1 MLADLVNGGGCL
13 AEGSDSNNPLAK
25 LSKSVVEGPASVGKQ
40 PMHHG
45 QHDPLMGLQGGP
57 SSSMN
62 GTLPSMGP
70 EEHAFMQAFHAAPPE
85 EVAAELSRAWAASQM
100 MPSGEASSLQDGAW
114 LEAAAAQNA
123 AWREARKKAQLAA
136 REAIQKETG
145 GNVDEKELDI
155 RVMLECGPLPM
166 AGLVQERCLSHMKTQ
181 KADLQYT
188 RAAQSRAQEKTPGA
202 TASKGR
208 KAPPPTRRAADP
220 AANQKRERIPTGFYA
235 PEGGVWAD

>member
-25 LSKSVVEGPASVGKQ
+25 LSKSVVEGPASMGKQ

-100 MPSGEASSLQDGAW
+100 MPSGEASSSQDGAW

-123 AWREARKKAQLAA
+123 AWREAHASQQVAAAHEAALEPVQQQAGQAVHGALRSLMGNPAMPAVPAEA
-136 REAIQKETG
+136 REPARRP
-145 GNVDEKELDI
+145 D
-155 RVMLECGPLPM
+155 R
-166 AGLVQERCLSHMKTQ
+166 
-181 KADLQYT
+181 
-188 RAAQSRAQEKTPGA
+188 
-202 TASKGR
+202 
-208 KAPPPTRRAADP
+208 PPPNAPSPPSHRPSSRPRAPARRCC
-220 AANQKRERIPTGFYA
+220 RVRGCRRRSRRRR
-235 PEGGVWAD
+235 GGGQT